1 MCRWFAYLG
10 NEPQLLEDVVIRPRH
25 AIVKQ
30 IDVHFLPAGHT
41 PVQPSLG
48 ELQVVPLAA
57 SDAGSPNALTN
68 MDGFGVG
75 WFTSSECDFKQHTDS
90 KWPESLRPV
99 VYKSTRPPLNDLV
112 LKSIVRGTSSNAVLA
127 HIRAAPGLTP
137 VVETNCH
144 PFVFGRHLFAHN
156 GILGSFPRIRTAIL
170 QYLPL
175 KYQQAVIGTTD
186 AEHIAAIYFFILCG
200 KDGNWESAYDA
211 KDMAVAMR
219 ETIVLLE
226 KMQTEFG
233 PAERESNTLNLVAM
247 SGSSLVAVRYGSPKG
262 LEPPSLY
269 YSTTAGATLNRK
281 YKGFPSDI
289 SGSGDGD
296 AEEDGRLEKTSHGE
310 HVVVASE
317 PSTFNKS
324 EWELV
329 EPSQMV
335 VADISAGVHV
345 EHL

>member
-1 MCRWFAYLG
+1 
-10 NEPQLLEDVVIRPRH
+10 
-25 AIVKQ
+25 
-30 IDVHFLPAGHT
+30 
-41 PVQPSLG
+41 
-48 ELQVVPLAA
+48 
-57 SDAGSPNALTN
+57 

-75 WFTSSECDFKQHTDS
+75 WFTSSECDFNPYTES
-90 KWPESLRPV
+90 TWPESLRPI
-99 VYKSTRPPLNDLV
+99 VYKNIRPPLNDLV

-156 GILGSFPRIRTAIL
+156 GILAML

-175 KYQQAVIGTTD
+175 RYQQAIVGTTD
-186 AEHIAAIYFFILCG
+186 AEHIAAVYFFILCG
-200 KDGNWESAYDA
+200 KDGNWESVYDA
-211 KDMAVAMR
+211 GEMAAAMR
-219 ETIVLLE
+219 ETVVMLE
-226 KMQTEFG
+226 KLQTEFG
-233 PAERESNTLNLVAM
+233 PPEREFNTLNLVAM

-269 YSTTAGATLNRK
+269 YSTTAGATLNRR
-281 YKGFPSDI
+281 YKGFPSDV
-289 SGSGDGD
+289 GESGDGD
-296 AEEDGRLEKTSHGE
+296 SEDDGRLEKKSHGE

-317 PSTFNKS
+317 PSTFNQS

-335 VADISAGVHV
+335 VADIAVGVHV

>member
-10 NEPQLLEDVVIRPRH
+10 DEPQLLEDVVIRPRH

-30 IDVHFLPAGHT
+30 IDAHFLPAGHT
-41 PVQPSLG
+41 RVQPSLG
-48 ELQVVPLAA
+48 ELQVAPLAA
-57 SDAGSPNALTN
+57 NNAGSPNALTN

-75 WFTSSECDFKQHTDS
+75 WFTSSECDFKQYRDS

-99 VYKSTRPPLNDLV
+99 VYKSIRPPLNDLV

-144 PFVFGRHLFAHN
+144 P
-156 GILGSFPRIRTAIL
+156 IRTAIL

-175 KYQQAVIGTTD
+175 EYQQAIVGTTD
-186 AEHIAAIYFFILCG
+186 AEHIAAVYFFILCG
-200 KDGNWESAYDA
+200 KDGNWELVYDA

-226 KMQTEFG
+226 KMQTEFR
-233 PAERESNTLNLVAM
+233 PAEREFNTLNLVTM
-247 SGSSLVAVRYGSPKG
+247 SGSSLLAVRYGSPKG
-262 LEPPSLY
+262 LQPPSLY

-296 AEEDGRLEKTSHGE
+296 AEEDGRLEKTSHGK

-317 PSTFNKS
+317 PSTFNES

-335 VADISAGVHV
+335 VADISTGVHV

>member
-1 MCRWFAYLG
+1 MCRLFAYLG
-10 NEPQLLEDVVIRPRH
+10 DEPQLLEDVVMRPRH

-30 IDVHFLPAGHT
+30 IDEHFLPTGHT
-41 PVQPSLG
+41 SVQPFLG
-48 ELQVVPLAA
+48 ELQVAPLAA
-57 SDAGSPNALTN
+57 NDAGSPNALTN
-68 MDGFGVG
+68 MDGFG
-75 WFTSSECDFKQHTDS
+75 
-90 KWPESLRPV
+90 WPESLRPV
-99 VYKSTRPPLNDLV
+99 VYKNIRPPLNDLV

-144 PFVFGRHLFAHN
+144 PFVFGRYLFAHN
-156 GILGSFPRIRTAIL
+156 GILGSFLRIRTAIL

-175 KYQQAVIGTTD
+175 RYQQAIIGTTD
-186 AEHIAAIYFFILCG
+186 AEYIAAVYFFILCG
-200 KDGNWESAYDA
+200 KDGNWESVYDA
-211 KDMAVAMR
+211 GDMAVAMR
-219 ETIVLLE
+219 ETIVMLE

-233 PAERESNTLNLVAM
+233 PPERESNMLNLVAM

-289 SGSGDGD
+289 GGSGDVD

-317 PSTFNKS
+317 PSTFNQS
-324 EWELV
+324 EWMLV

-335 VADISAGVHV
+335 VADITAGVHV